1 MPLTKVAR
9 RFGDGA
15 CECRVLHLLSLSPR
29 ERPKGEVVNRRK
41 CPSFV
46 LTVRPGRA
54 SPDENMDPPL
64 DHRDD
69 QHRKEDGI
77 ARMVV
82 GAQAGSAVAFAE
94 LHRRFVPLVH
104 GILLSRFPTSIADE
118 LTQECF
124 LLAFQRL
131 PQLREPASFGAWI
144 AAIAR
149 RMRSSEPAR
158 QLWLEDV
165 AEPAD
170 SSAGPEEYTDA
181 DAVLAAIRRLPPA
194 YRETLMLRLVEGL
207 SGPEIAAATGL
218 GADSVRVNLHRGMQK
233 LRESLALVPARALK
247 GEQR

>member
-1 MPLTKVAR
+1 
-9 RFGDGA
+9 
-15 CECRVLHLLSLSPR
+15 
-29 ERPKGEVVNRRK
+29 
-41 CPSFV
+41 
-46 LTVRPGRA
+46 
-54 SPDENMDPPL
+54 MDP
-64 DHRDD
+64 HHE
-69 QHRKEDGI
+69 QHREDDGI
-77 ARMVV
+77 ARAVV
-82 GAQAGSAVAFAE
+82 QAQAGLTMAFTE
-94 LHRRFVPLVH
+94 LHRRFVPMVH
-104 GILLSRFPTSIADE
+104 GILLTRFPAVIADE

-158 QLWLEDV
+158 HLWLQDV
-165 AEPAD
+165 VEPAD
-170 SSAGPEEYTDA
+170 SSASPEERTDA

-218 GADSVRVNLHRGMQK
+218 GAASVRVNLHRGMQK
-233 LRESLALVPARALK
+233 LRESLALVPTRASM